1 MINMDNRRL
10 IKIIFATILVAAIG
24 LLVMRTRVSV
34 AIPTAIGSSSEGI
47 RIVGI
52 GSSFWGAS
60 YEIISQQGTVIM
72 ADPAMMGGSVPDA
85 DVITVS
91 HRHFD
96 HYDRDYVERS
106 TGRVSIGMPENFNI
120 KDVHIEGI
128 AAAHGGF
135 FHFWQRNTINPLSPS
150 DTIYVYDVGGVRIA
164 HLGDLGQDR
173 LTEDQIRAMGKID
186 ILISKL
192 NNPFITLACDSEDKR
207 AFQIIKQINPKVVI
221 PTHTTD
227 RCLIEYAGATNRE
240 LVEYKGTWTTSREE
254 LAQNPPRL
262 VFLKRQ

>member
-1 MINMDNRRL
+1 MENRRL
-10 IKIIFATILVAAIG
+10 IKIIFATILVAIG

-34 AIPTAIGSSSEGI
+34 ALPTAIGPSSEGI
-47 RIVGI
+47 RIVAI

-60 YEIISQQGTVIM
+60 YEIISQRGTVIM
-72 ADPAMMGGSVPDA
+72 ADPAMMGDADPEA

-96 HYDRDYVERS
+96 HYDSAYVERS

-120 KDVHIEGI
+120 KDVHVEGI

-135 FHFWQRNTINPLSPS
+135 FHFWQRNTIDQLSPS
-150 DTIYVYDVGGVRIA
+150 DTIYVYDVGDVRIA

-173 LTEDQIRAMGKID
+173 LTEDQLRAMGKID

-192 NNPFITLACDSEDKR
+192 NNPFITLSCESEAKR
-207 AFQIIKQINPKVVI
+207 AFQMIKQINPKVVI

-227 RCLIEYAGATNRE
+227 RCLMEYARATNRE
-240 LVEYKGTWTTSREE
+240 LLEYKGTWTTNREE
-254 LAQNPPRL
+254 LAQNAPRL
-262 VFLKRQ
+262 VVLQRQ

>member
-1 MINMDNRRL
+1 MINRNNRKL
-10 IKIIFATILVAAIG
+10 IKILFAAILVATG
-24 LLVMRTRVSV
+24 LLVMRTRASV
-34 AIPTAIGSSSEGI
+34 ALPTAIRPSSEGI

-52 GSSFWGAS
+52 GSSLWGAS
-60 YEIISQQGTVIM
+60 YEIISQQGTIIM
-72 ADPAMMGGSVPDA
+72 ADPAMMERSVPEA
-85 DVITVS
+85 DIITVS

-106 TGRVSIGMPENFNI
+106 TGRVSIGMPEDFSI
-120 KDVHIEGI
+120 KDVHVEGI

-135 FHFWQRNTINPLSPS
+135 LHFWDRNTIDRLSPS
-150 DTIYVYDVGGVRIA
+150 DTIYVYDVGGIRIA

-173 LTEDQIRAMGKID
+173 LTEDQVRAMGKID

-192 NNPFITLACDSEDKR
+192 NNPFLTLSCESENKR

-227 RCLIEYAGATNRE
+227 RCLVEYAGATNRE

-254 LAQNPPRL
+254 LAQKPSRL
-262 VFLKRQ
+262 VFLQRQ

>member
-1 MINMDNRRL
+1 MINGANRRL
-10 IKIIFATILVAAIG
+10 IKIIFATILVAIG

-34 AIPTAIGSSSEGI
+34 ALPTAIGPSSEGI
-47 RIVGI
+47 RIVAI

-60 YEIISQQGTVIM
+60 YEIISQQGTVII
-72 ADPAMMGGSVPDA
+72 ADPAMMEGSVPNA
-85 DVITVS
+85 DIITVS

-96 HYDRDYVERS
+96 HYDSAYVERS
-106 TGRVSIGMPENFNI
+106 TERVSIGMPENFNI
-120 KDVHIEGI
+120 KDVHVEGI

-135 FHFWQRNTINPLSPS
+135 FHFWQRNTIDQLSPS
-150 DTIYVYDVGGVRIA
+150 DTIYVYDVGDVRIA

-173 LTEDQIRAMGKID
+173 LTEDQLRAMGKID

-192 NNPFITLACDSEDKR
+192 NNPFITLFCESEDKR

-227 RCLIEYAGATNRE
+227 RCLMEYAGATNRE
-240 LVEYKGTWTTSREE
+240 LLEYKGTWTTSREE

-262 VFLKRQ
+262 VVLQRQ

>member
-1 MINMDNRRL
+1 MDNRRL
-10 IKIIFATILVAAIG
+10 IKIILAAILVAATG
-24 LLVMRTRVSV
+24 LFLMTTRVSI

-47 RIVGI
+47 RIVAI

-72 ADPAMMGGSVPDA
+72 ADPAMMGDAVPEA

-91 HRHFD
+91 HRHLD
-96 HYDRDYVERS
+96 HYDSAYVERS

-120 KDVHIEGI
+120 KDVHVEGI

-135 FHFWQRNTINPLSPS
+135 FHFWQRNTIDQLSPS
-150 DTIYVYDVGGVRIA
+150 DTIYVYDVGDVRIA

-192 NNPFITLACDSEDKR
+192 NNPFITISCESEDKR
-207 AFQIIKQINPKVVI
+207 AFQMIKQINPKVVI

-240 LVEYKGTWTTSREE
+240 LVKHKGTWTTSRKE
-254 LAQNPPRL
+254 LAQNQPRL
-262 VFLKRQ
+262 VVLQ

>member
-1 MINMDNRRL
+1 MDNRRL
-10 IKIIFATILVAAIG
+10 IKIIFATILVAIG
-24 LLVMRTRVSV
+24 LSVMRTRVSV

-47 RIVGI
+47 RIVAI

-72 ADPAMMGGSVPDA
+72 ADPAMMESSVPDA

-96 HYDRDYVERS
+96 HYDSAYVERS

-128 AAAHGGF
+128 AATHGGF
-135 FHFWQRNTINPLSPS
+135 FHFWQRNTINQLSPS
-150 DTIYVYDVGGVRIA
+150 DTIYVYDIGGVRIA

-192 NNPFITLACDSEDKR
+192 NNPFITISCNSEDKR

-227 RCLIEYAGATNRE
+227 SCLIEYAEATNRE
-240 LVEYKGTWTTSREE
+240 LVEYKGTWTTSQEE

-262 VFLKRQ
+262 VVLQRQ

>member
-1 MINMDNRRL
+1 MLNRDNKRL
-10 IKIIFATILVAAIG
+10 LKIICVTILVAATG
-24 LLVMRTRVSV
+24 LFLMMTRVSV
-34 AIPTAIGSSSEGI
+34 ALPTAIGPSSEGI
-47 RIVGI
+47 RIAGI
-52 GSSFWGAS
+52 GSSLWGAS

-72 ADPAMMGGSVPDA
+72 ADPAMMGDASPEA

-96 HYDRDYVERS
+96 HYDRDYVEKS
-106 TGRVSIGMPENFNI
+106 TGRVSIGMPEDFNI
-120 KDVHIEGI
+120 KDVHVEGI

-135 FHFWQRNTINPLSPS
+135 LHFWDRKNINRLSPS

-173 LTEDQIRAMGKID
+173 LTEDQLRAMGKID

-192 NNPFITLACDSEDKR
+192 NNPFITLSCESEDKR
-207 AFQIIKQINPKVVI
+207 SFQMIKQINPKVVI

-254 LAQNPPRL
+254 LAQNPARL
-262 VFLKRQ
+262 VVLQRQ